1 MQRGT
6 VADLKTVVIKDN
18 DLSYAVEVFLRGGL
32 VAVPTE
38 TVYGL
43 AGNGLDASAVM
54 KIYSV
59 KGRPPVKP
67 LSLLVP
73 GLDVAETLCA
83 FIPESMRVLA
93 EAFWPGPLTIVLP
106 RSAAVPDIVTAGGD
120 TIGVRCPDHP
130 KTLEFLRL
138 AGVPA
143 AAPSANISDMPSP
156 KSAQDVLAYFDSKID
171 CIIDGGVCALGIES
185 TIVDLTTE
193 PFRIL
198 RHGALPEEEIAMA
211 LDRGLKGAKARNGG

>member
-1 MQRGT
+1 M
-6 VADLKTVVIKDN
+6 KTVVIRDN
-18 DLSYAVEVFLRGGL
+18 DLAYAVEVIKRGGL

-43 AGNGLDASAVM
+43 AGNGLDADAVA
-54 KIYSV
+54 KIYEV
-59 KGRPPVKP
+59 KGRPAIKP

-73 GLDVAETLCA
+73 DLAVAATVCDG
-83 FIPESMRVLA
+83 IPDRAKKLA

-106 RSAAVPDIVTAGGD
+106 RRDNVPEIVTAGGD
-120 TIGVRCPDHP
+120 TIGVRCPDHA

-156 KSAQDVLAYFDSKID
+156 KSAEDVLAYFDGKID
-171 CIIDGGVCALGIES
+171 CVIDGGVCTLGVES
-185 TIVDLTTE
+185 TIVLLTGDNYI
-193 PFRIL
+193 IL
-198 RHGALPEEEIAMA
+198 RQGALPEEDIRRV
-211 LDRGLKGAKARNGG
+211 LGLG

>member
-1 MQRGT
+1 MET
-6 VADLKTVVIKDN
+6 VILKDD
-18 DLSYAVEVFLRGGL
+18 DLSYAVEVLKNGGL

-43 AGNGLDASAVM
+43 AANGLDAEAVA
-54 KIYSV
+54 KIYEV
-59 KGRPPVKP
+59 KGRPAIKP

-73 GLDVAETLCA
+73 DLEVAATVCSH
-83 FIPESMRVLA
+83 IPDSARLLA

-106 RSAAVPDIVTAGGD
+106 RGEAVPEIVTAGGE

-130 KTLEFLRL
+130 KTLELLRL

-156 KSAQDVLAYFDSKID
+156 KSAEDVLSYFDGMID
-171 CIIDGGVCALGIES
+171 CVIDGGTCTLGVES
-185 TIVDLTTE
+185 TIISLVEE
-193 PFRIL
+193 PYKIIRQ
-198 RHGALPEEEIAMA
+198 GALPEDEIKKV
-211 LDRGLKGAKARNGG
+211 LGID

>member
-1 MQRGT
+1 M
-6 VADLKTVVIKDN
+6 KTQVISGN
-18 DLSYAVEVFLRGGL
+18 DLSYAVEVIKRGGL

-43 AGNGLDASAVM
+43 AGNGLDADAVA
-54 KIYSV
+54 KIYEV
-59 KGRPPVKP
+59 KGRPAIKP

-73 GLDVAETLCA
+73 DLDVAATVCA
-83 FIPESMRVLA
+83 EMPESARQLA

-106 RSAAVPDIVTAGGD
+106 CRGTVPDIVTAGGD

-156 KSAQDVLAYFDSKID
+156 KSAEDVLAYFDGKIE
-171 CIIDGGVCALGIES
+171 CVIDGGICTLGVES
-185 TIVDLTTE
+185 TIVLLTVE
-193 PFRIL
+193 PYKIL
-198 RHGALPEEEIAMA
+198 RQGALPEEDIRRV
-211 LDRGLKGAKARNGG
+211 LRIG